1 MFYSY
6 NRSAAKNPADLLK
19 DLTGL
24 MTGELDFKAD
34 NLSTSCVTTKST
46 TSGSKVAKL
55 PTKFSDNATRTLVFA
70 TQADPNDAQK
80 TIRKVTATAKGATER
95 WLKLQHPLYPETP
108 LFGMGFNE
116 ADLTKGMYLK
126 LASSATIIAQT
137 LYGGN
142 TAFTK
147 DDGTLLAG
155 DSLANGK
162 LNVLQ
167 YSNMEL
173 SLGARIT
180 GAALTDNVK
189 GIYTIALPQGSDWY
203 IPVGVGWM
211 VPTTDSAV
219 ITDTYDITLTVTS
232 DLRANAGK
240 SVVLT
245 LGKNDAGDALQWAN
259 ADKSIVIP
267 ASSSNIK
274 YSAQSVIAFSS
285 LYNAIGTIPTAVDND
300 GDGQPDPVDP
310 NYAGQ
315 FLITLSRKNKT
326 SGNIFINEIIADVV
340 KEADVATRP
349 KLNHAP
355 YVYQATL
362 GTDGKTYTYAEVPT
376 LYTYKNQP
384 SQSLANNLTIF
395 GDLSADGT
403 GKYIE
408 FVVSNSG
415 ILFMNNNVLTQ
426 NDQML
431 NCPIG
436 IFFLESI
443 SVAAKGINVTNG
455 VSMTGLGNLTSIIE
469 AISTFNPA
477 SGEVQREGVI
487 YQGLINMGSVG
498 SYGTMAG
505 VVASE
510 AVGYSHNGVL
520 ETSFLETYIY
530 PGNYLYAK
538 FYGLMRPLLTMN
550 HARYELTIDEKEY
563 IGFHIPSIGATY
575 QNALPNPASNLF
587 AYVFK

>member
-6 NRSAAKNPADLLK
+6 NRSAAKNPADLLA
-19 DLTGL
+19 DLFGL
-24 MTGELDFKAD
+24 MTGDLDFKAE
-34 NLSTSCVTTKST
+34 NLSTSCNMVKST
-46 TSGSKVAKL
+46 TSGKKIAKL
-55 PTKFSDNATRTLVFA
+55 PTKFSDNATRTLAFA
-70 TQADPNDAQK
+70 TQVDPNNAEK

-108 LFGMGFNE
+108 LFGMGFDE
-116 ADLTKGMYLK
+116 AALTKGMYMK
-126 LASSATIIAQT
+126 LATTAVIVAQT
-137 LYGGN
+137 LYGSN
-142 TAFTK
+142 TAFVK
-147 DDGTLLAG
+147 EDGKLLAG
-155 DSLANGK
+155 DSLDNGK

-167 YSNMEL
+167 HNNIEL
-173 SLGARIT
+173 SLGARIS
-180 GAALTDNVK
+180 GAALTDNSK
-189 GIYTIALPQGSDWY
+189 GIYTIALPKGSDWY

-211 VPTTDSAV
+211 VPAADSAV
-219 ITDTYDITLTVTS
+219 ITDAYDITLTVTS

-259 ADKSIVIP
+259 TDKSIVIP

-274 YSAQSVIAFSS
+274 YNAQSAIAFSS
-285 LYNAIGTIPTAVDND
+285 LYQAIGTIPVD
-300 GDGQPDPVDP
+300 GDGDGENDPVEP

-315 FLITLSRKNKT
+315 FLITLVRKNKT
-326 SGNIFINEIIADVV
+326 TSTILTNEIIADVV
-340 KEADVATRP
+340 KEEDVATRP
-349 KLNHAP
+349 VLNHKP
-355 YVYQATL
+355 YVYQSVL
-362 GTDGKTYTYAEVPT
+362 STDGKTYTHAEVPT

-384 SQSLANNLTIF
+384 SQSLANSLNIF
-395 GDLSADGT
+395 GDLSLDGT
-403 GKYIE
+403 NKYIE

-431 NCPIG
+431 NYPIG
-436 IFFLESI
+436 VFFLESI

-455 VSMTGLGNLTSIIE
+455 VSMTGLGNLSSIIE
-469 AISTFNPA
+469 ATSTYNSA

-487 YQGLINMGSVG
+487 YQGLINMASVG
-498 SYGTMAG
+498 AYGTTQA

-510 AVGYSHNGVL
+510 AVGFSHNGVL

-538 FYGLMRPLLTMN
+538 FYGMMRPMLTMN

-563 IGFHIPSIGATY
+563 IGFHIPSIGSY
-575 QNALPNPASNLF
+575 MNALPNPASNLF
-587 AYVFK
+587 AYIFK